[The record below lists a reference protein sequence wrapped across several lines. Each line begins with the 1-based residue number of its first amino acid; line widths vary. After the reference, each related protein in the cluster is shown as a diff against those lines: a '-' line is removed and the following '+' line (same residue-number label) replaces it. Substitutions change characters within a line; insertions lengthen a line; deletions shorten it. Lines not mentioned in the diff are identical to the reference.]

1 MDESAL
7 DEPPPPVSVFVLVES
22 KELSRVLLAEL
33 FGGVELLSSVLLVE
47 LAGAVLLLMLPL
59 HSVLGAEELESS
71 EEPPPVGA
79 WPVAQTGR
87 YK

>member
-1 MDESAL
+1 ML
-7 DEPPPPVSVFVLVES
+7 DDPPPVLVELN
-22 KELSRVLLAEL
+22 ELSRVLFAEL

-47 LAGAVLLLMLPL
+47 LPGVVLLLLLPL
-59 HSVLGAEELESS
+59 HSVLMIDELESS
-71 EEPPPVGA
+71 LEPPPDGA

>member
-1 MDESAL
+1 ML
-7 DEPPPPVSVFVLVES
+7 W
-22 KELSRVLLAEL
+22 AEL
-33 FGGVELLSSVLLVE
+33 PGGVELLTSVLLAE

-59 HSVLGAEELESS
+59 HSVLGGVELESS